1 MVQGE
6 ENIHILGEE
15 GEDVQEISKKFCL
28 GLQTIYF
35 LFIMNYLFSLKKK
48 LKIEKRKNCRK
59 PYFPDYAINAIIS
72 LIMLLSY

>member
-6 ENIHILGEE
+6 ENIRILGEE

-35 LFIMNYLFSLKKK
+35 LFIINDLFSL
-48 LKIEKRKNCRK
+48 
-59 PYFPDYAINAIIS
+59 
-72 LIMLLSY
+72 